1 MLFSFQ
7 TLGDRSVRLLA
18 LLAYGL
24 IALLLLLGLGLY
36 GLLSQ
41 LDLEALT
48 EAGDEA
54 LREHY
59 ALTLSVSKESSLTL
73 FPEPSVVLRDAEL
86 RGLDA
91 PDAPPLAQV
100 GELAL
105 TVDLQGALKGAR
117 APVRGIA
124 LRDVEIA
131 LDPASLAGGPSASKG
146 DGVQAGDL
154 EDGLTLTLP
163 TLEGFPV
170 QRMEL
175 ANVTLHLAAS
185 EGRAPVALEGLEGAL
200 VQEGNSLAL
209 RLAGALTGGP
219 DSFPIALET
228 RLFGDERQLSA
239 ETLTL
244 QLGSDRLQGTALLR
258 SEDGGRRLESALT
271 LSGPTLHLDPLVVLT
286 ERFADALAA
295 GAPTQGKTQPTA
307 TPLQAHHWHRT
318 VEAKIEA
325 LHFQQ
330 RTLGPATLT
339 LDLDAAGGSGTL
351 SLSRFLKGKANAR
364 YVYTSGNPGA
374 LRLQAEN
381 LAPEAWDP
389 RLRGLGALALQG
401 AFIEDSNAA
410 FGLRGTLALT
420 GASGSLETSALKAPL
435 SLAALLLGD
444 QSAVARWPERLRYGG
459 LTGDLTLGAKAS
471 PQPFTLAIDDLSLA
485 GALQLGAKGTT
496 LSAEGRFA
504 PGGAT
509 FPVPKALRDVPLP
522 LRCPKLEAG
531 LATCELDRP
540 VFLNALRQGE
550 GKALRNALEA
560 AAEEK
565 LPDALKGP
573 ARALLRGLFQKPR
586 DGGGR

>member
-7 TLGDRSVRLLA
+7 TLGDHAVRLLA

-41 LDLEALT
+41 LDLEALID
-48 EAGDEA
+48 AGDEA
-54 LREHY
+54 LRENY

-73 FPEPSVVLRDAEL
+73 FPEPSVVLRDAKL
-86 RGLDA
+86 RALDTL
-91 PDAPPLAQV
+91 DAPPLVQV

-117 APVRGIA
+117 APVQGIA

-131 LDPASLAGGPSASKG
+131 LDPASLTSGPSASKG
-146 DGVQAGDL
+146 DGVQGGDL
-154 EDGLTLTLP
+154 EAPLTLP

-170 QRMEL
+170 QRIEL
-175 ANVTLHLAAS
+175 ANVTLRLAAS

-209 RLAGALTGGP
+209 TLAGALTGGP
-219 DSFPIALET
+219 DSFPIALGT

-239 ETLTL
+239 DALTL

-271 LSGPTLHLDPLVVLT
+271 LSGPTLHLDPLPALA
-286 ERFADALAA
+286 ERFAEALTA

-307 TPLQAHHWHRT
+307 TPSQAHRWHRT

-351 SLSRFLKGKANAR
+351 SLSRFLKGEANAR

-420 GASGSLETSALKAPL
+420 GAPGSLDASALKAPL

-444 QSAVARWPERLRYGG
+444 QSAVARWPERLRYEG

-485 GALQLGAKGTT
+485 GALQLGVEGTT
-496 LSAEGRFA
+496 LTAEGRFA

-509 FPVPKALRDVPLP
+509 FPVPKALRNLPLP

-540 VFLNALRQGE
+540 AFLNALQEGE

>member
-1 MLFSFQ
+1 M
-7 TLGDRSVRLLA
+7 RLLA

-48 EAGDEA
+48 DAGDEA
-54 LREHY
+54 LRENY

-86 RGLDA
+86 RALDA
-91 PDAPPLAQV
+91 PDAPPLVQV

-117 APVRGIA
+117 APVQGIA

-131 LDPASLAGGPSASKG
+131 LDPASLTSGPNASKG
-146 DGVQAGDL
+146 DGVQGGDL
-154 EDGLTLTLP
+154 EAPLTLP
-163 TLEGFPV
+163 TLDGFPV
-170 QRMEL
+170 QHMEL
-175 ANVTLHLAAS
+175 ANVTLRLAAS
-185 EGRAPVALEGLEGAL
+185 EGRAPLALEGLEGAL

-209 RLAGALTGGP
+209 TLSGALTGGP
-219 DSFPIALET
+219 NPFPIALEM

-239 ETLTL
+239 DALTL

-271 LSGPTLHLDPLVVLT
+271 LSGPTLHLDPLPALA
-286 ERFADALAA
+286 ERLADALAA

-307 TPLQAHHWHRT
+307 TPSQAHRWHRT

-389 RLRGLGALALQG
+389 RLRGLGAFALQG
-401 AFIEDSNAA
+401 AFIEDRNAA

-420 GASGSLETSALKAPL
+420 GAPGSLDASALKAPL

-444 QSAVARWPERLRYGG
+444 QSAVARWPERLRYEG

-485 GALQLGAKGTT
+485 GALQLGVEGTT
-496 LSAEGRFA
+496 LTAEGRFA

-540 VFLNALRQGE
+540 AFLNALQQGE

>member
-1 MLFSFQ
+1 M
-7 TLGDRSVRLLA
+7 
-18 LLAYGL
+18 
-24 IALLLLLGLGLY
+24 
-36 GLLSQ
+36 
-41 LDLEALT
+41 
-48 EAGDEA
+48 
-54 LREHY
+54 
-59 ALTLSVSKESSLTL
+59 
-73 FPEPSVVLRDAEL
+73 
-86 RGLDA
+86 
-91 PDAPPLAQV
+91 
-100 GELAL
+100 
-105 TVDLQGALKGAR
+105 
-117 APVRGIA
+117 
-124 LRDVEIA
+124 
-131 LDPASLAGGPSASKG
+131 
-146 DGVQAGDL
+146 
-154 EDGLTLTLP
+154 
-163 TLEGFPV
+163 
-170 QRMEL
+170 
-175 ANVTLHLAAS
+175 
-185 EGRAPVALEGLEGAL
+185 
-200 VQEGNSLAL
+200 QEGNSLAL
-209 RLAGALTGGP
+209 TLAGALTGGP
-219 DSFPIALET
+219 DSFPIALGT

-239 ETLTL
+239 DALTL

-271 LSGPTLHLDPLVVLT
+271 LSGPTLHLDPLVAVI

-307 TPLQAHHWHRT
+307 TPLQTHRWHRT

-351 SLSRFLKGKANAR
+351 SLSRFLKGEANAR

-420 GASGSLETSALKAPL
+420 GASGSLDASALKAPL

-444 QSAVARWPERLRYGG
+444 KGAVARWPERLRYEG

-485 GALQLGAKGTT
+485 GALQLGVEGTT
-496 LSAEGRFA
+496 LTAEGRFA

-509 FPVPKALRDVPLP
+509 FPVPKALRDLPLP

-540 VFLNALRQGE
+540 AFLNALQQGE